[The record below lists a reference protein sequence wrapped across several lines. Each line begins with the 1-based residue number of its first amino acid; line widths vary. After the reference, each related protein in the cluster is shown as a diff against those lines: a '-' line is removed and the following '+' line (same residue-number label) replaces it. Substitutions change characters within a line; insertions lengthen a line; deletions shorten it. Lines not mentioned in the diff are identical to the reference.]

1 VPLGSFGQPVR
12 GRYGTG
18 LSPLQ
23 LRRPIN
29 AATYKD
35 NTWFDVI
42 LLPSSPPDQPA
53 AANYAGCAG
62 RSARGTSPHWAKYE
76 GLFSNRSRTEPAKPS
91 CSASMTVADNMECD
105 MPFHRGWESARCRPG
120 AASRMRMPSLST
132 PLNSAAAMRG
142 LSTSV
147 SAMVRFACC
156 GAARPGSTGGMETCQ
171 RCSRRTTR
179 PSGGYSRNS
188 PGSPMAA
195 REGHSHFGLIMIRPT
210 GYRAY
215 G

>member
-76 GLFSNRSRTEPAKPS
+76 GLFSNRSR
-91 CSASMTVADNMECD
+91 SAIARVAD
-105 MPFHRGWESARCRPG
+105 G
-120 AASRMRMPSLST
+120 
-132 PLNSAAAMRG
+132 
-142 LSTSV
+142 TSQTL
-147 SAMVRFACC
+147 ML
-156 GAARPGSTGGMETCQ
+156 GEHDGG
-171 RCSRRTTR
+171 R
-179 PSGGYSRNS
+179 
-188 PGSPMAA
+188 
-195 REGHSHFGLIMIRPT
+195 
-210 GYRAY
+210 
-215 G
+215 